1 MLLISICRAMR
12 KVKCEP
18 HENVRRE
25 WKKRSEVGQKTE
37 TQMDGPR
44 NRQTDEQTIIDKK
57 LWNNLFAK
65 ICMTDCAAANRL
77 W

>member
-18 HENVRRE
+18 HENVRGER
-25 WKKRSEVGQKTE
+25 KNRSEVGQKTE

-44 NRQTDEQTIIDKK
+44 NRQTDEQAIIDKK
-57 LWNNLFAK
+57 NYGIIYLQK
-65 ICMTDCAAANRL
+65 YV
-77 W
+77 